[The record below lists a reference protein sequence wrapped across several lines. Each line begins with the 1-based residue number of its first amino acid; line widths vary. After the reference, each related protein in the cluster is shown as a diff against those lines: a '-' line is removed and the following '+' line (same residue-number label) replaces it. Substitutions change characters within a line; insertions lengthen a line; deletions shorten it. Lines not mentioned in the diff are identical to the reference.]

1 MATPHSTRRKAKSI
15 SRPQNRAAT
24 TPTRSRRYKT
34 SSPPRQAKRPSAHV
48 HPASDT
54 NLLPQLREIAQ
65 RLRTVYSTCVTTQ
78 LALQA
83 QNADHDHDILRALRT
98 NVSDPVSRQVER
110 LDALLTHLSR
120 SPP

>member
-1 MATPHSTRRKAKSI
+1 MATPHSTRRKAKST

-24 TPTRSRRYKT
+24 APTRSRRYKT
-34 SSPPRQAKRPSAHV
+34 SSPPRQAKRPSAHA
-48 HPASDT
+48 HPARDT
-54 NLLPQLREIAQ
+54 NLLPQLREISQ
-65 RLRTVYSTCVTTQ
+65 RLKTVYSNCVTTQ

-83 QNADHDHDILRALRT
+83 QNADHDHDILCTLRT

-110 LDALLTHLSR
+110 LDALLTDLSH